1 MSFPS
6 WDRPNKNIVRKI
18 TSPTGFRK
26 NTLWMPGEQMIDFG
40 NALILDRKI
49 GFDGHHILVERDKG
63 IAAKIKSELDKMGVW
78 EEYPYVHERE
88 LCTLNFAHP
97 LDYVHLDFCGG
108 LTESNAHWIRNNL
121 LLEKNAEVYFNFTHA
136 ARNNSFFD
144 QCEYLIKTDE
154 ELKKLMRDEEN
165 ILDRDDK
172 RIAVFYVLLRSLLR
186 NYKFVVHEQP
196 HLYCDIRYNMVT
208 FCFRG
213 FKLAKEPTYP
223 DVLNKLIMAKFKVAT
238 HMPVSMSKALYLA
251 KNPIEKTIAI
261 QNINQHVKKQ
271 KSLGFCVRQVK
282 AGIKAQISKLRN
294 KCNLQEI
301 PNETQ

>member
-78 EEYPYVHERE
+78 EEYPYVHEHE
-88 LCTLNFAHP
+88 LYTLKFPYP

-108 LTESNAHWIRNNL
+108 LTENNAHWIRNNL
-121 LLEKNAEVYFNFTHA
+121 LLDKNAEVYFNFTHS
-136 ARNNSFFD
+136 ARNNSFFN

-154 ELKKLMRDEEN
+154 ELKQLMRDEEN

-172 RIAVFYVLLRSLLR
+172 RVAVFYVLLRSLLR
-186 NYKFVVHEQP
+186 NYKFIVHEQP

-238 HMPVSMSKALYLA
+238 DMPISSAIYRA
-251 KNPIEKTIAI
+251 TNPIEKAVAYKRYML
-261 QNINQHVKKQ
+261 HVKKQ
-271 KSLGFCVRQVK
+271 KNLGFSVRQVK
-282 AGIKAQISKLRN
+282 AGVKAQISKLKNRF
-294 KCNLQEI
+294 NLQDI
-301 PNETQ
+301 FNETQ